1 MTVLIGRNTQVPT
14 HTSKTFT
21 THEDNQKSMLIQVFE
36 GERPMTHQNNLLGK
50 FELTD
55 LPKMPRGVPKVNVTF
70 NLDANGVLDV
80 IAREESTKGEG
91 TKITIK
97 KEGGWDMEKVAKA
110 VEEAERLKGS
120 DSALLKRTETF
131 NQIKRYTFNMRKVAL
146 DKKLA
151 GILSKKDRESLET
164 KVNEIIEWCRGAQ
177 KASNEEV
184 DEKLED
190 LKVFLQPI
198 REKIKKK
205 TAAGGSK
212 GKTEEEK
219 EEEEEEEEKE
229 EN

>member
-1 MTVLIGRNTQVPT
+1 
-14 HTSKTFT
+14 
-21 THEDNQKSMLIQVFE
+21 MLIQVFE

>member
-1 MTVLIGRNTQVPT
+1 MNQQQHSTQ
-14 HTSKTFT
+14 
-21 THEDNQKSMLIQVFE
+21 
-36 GERPMTHQNNLLGK
+36 
-50 FELTD
+50 
-55 LPKMPRGVPKVNVTF
+55 VPKVNVTF

-151 GILSKKDRESLET
+151 NILSKKDRESLET
-164 KVNEIIEWCRGAQ
+164 KVNEIIQWCRGAQ

-184 DEKLED
+184 EEKLED

-198 REKIKKK
+198 REKIRKKSAADKTKKK
-205 TAAGGSK
+205 NGDDGDAAEEDED
-212 GKTEEEK
+212 EEEK
-219 EEEEEEEEKE
+219 EEE
-229 EN
+229 